1 MPRAEN
7 RAVNKPVRLQKYL
20 SQAGVASRRKA
31 EVLISAGEVRVN
43 GVVVTELGTKVDP
56 RSDAV
61 EVRGERIHAA
71 RPVWIAVHKPA
82 GYVTTRRDPEGRH
95 TIYDLL
101 PDSFDALFYV
111 GRLDVNSEGLVLM
124 TNQGDE
130 ANRLSHPR
138 YEVDRVYRV
147 DVKGHVTD
155 AAIKRLLDGVRLE
168 DGIARAQ
175 RVERLPS
182 AAEAQTRLRLTLRE
196 GKNREVR
203 RLLGRVGHPV
213 VRLVRIRY
221 GPIRLTE
228 LRSGEWRKLTREERA
243 ELEAITG
250 A

>member
-1 MPRAEN
+1 VSNPI
-7 RAVNKPVRLQKYL
+7 RLQKYL
-20 SQAGVASRRKA
+20 SQAGIASRRKA
-31 EVLISAGEVRVN
+31 EVLISAGDVRVN

-101 PDSFDALFYV
+101 PDSFGSLFYV

-147 DVKGHVTD
+147 DVKGQVTD
-155 AAIKRLLDGVRLE
+155 ATIKRLLDGVRLE

-175 RVERLPS
+175 RVERLPA
-182 AAEAQTRLRLTLRE
+182 AAEGQSRLRLTMRE

-243 ELEAITG
+243 ELERVTG
-250 A
+250 GG

>member
-147 DVKGHVTD
+147 DVKG
-155 AAIKRLLDGVRLE
+155 
-168 DGIARAQ
+168 
-175 RVERLPS
+175 RLPS

>member
-1 MPRAEN
+1 
-7 RAVNKPVRLQKYL
+7 VSQLVRLQKYL
-20 SQAGVASRRKA
+20 SQAGVASRRRA
-31 EVLISAGEVRVN
+31 EDLIRAGEVRVN
-43 GVVVTELGTKVDP
+43 GIVVSELGTKVDP
-56 RSDAV
+56 RSDVV
-61 EVRGERIHAA
+61 EVGGDRIRAA

-82 GYVTTRRDPEGRH
+82 GYVTTRRDPEGRR

-101 PDSFDALFYV
+101 PDSYASLFYV

-138 YEVDRVYRV
+138 YEVDRVYRA
-147 DVKGHVTD
+147 DVKGYVTD
-155 AAIKRLLDGVRLE
+155 ATIERLLKGVRLE

-175 RVERLPS
+175 AVERMPG
-182 AAEAQTRLRLTLRE
+182 AGGEAQSRLRLTLRE
-196 GKNREVR
+196 GRNREVR
-203 RLLGRVGHPV
+203 RLMSKVGHPV

-243 ELEAITG
+243 ELERLTG
-250 A
+250 D